1 MPNKPA
7 PISRQRSSARA
18 VNGVKK
24 FSAGLS
30 DQAMID
36 AGVGLIIVVALSLL
50 LLRNYQR
57 TVIEQLPASS
67 VATAD
72 IIAPDDLKIEDPAQT
87 RRLRDQAVASVLPVF
102 DFNPKRARE
111 ASTSIAEMFAS
122 GREAA
127 PDATVEQ
134 VRAAVEE
141 RSGIILDPEQVAV
154 LVKHKFSQEL
164 EHLLIDHLESVAV
177 TPIINSRSQ
186 FRRLNATAIVRRD
199 VRTGQESAV
208 TDFST
213 IHDKITA
220 SALLRS
226 EKLVWPAEYEARER
240 RLLGEVL
247 GSLIIPNLEYNDAE
261 TESRRGS
268 ARDSIAPVT
277 VSIKKGEPIIVRDE
291 TVTPVKAA
299 LLVEAASNR
308 PIGQRAIEF
317 AGTLVIVMMLLLVL
331 WQYLIRYQ
339 QRHLRIR
346 RHFLLQ
352 VTCFVISLGLMRLFF
367 GLASAI
373 SSWSTHEPFNSATGY
388 KYLAPIAVGA
398 VLITILTDAHAAFV
412 FSAILTVFVGMF
424 SGNVYLA
431 AYTLMS
437 SAGAIYHLQNCRD
450 RTALVRA
457 GLWIGA
463 VNAATALSLDLLGA
477 SEPNLYL
484 IVFDSFCGFASGVFA
499 AMVASILLPLFE
511 WLFEITT
518 NIKLLELS
526 NLNLPL
532 LKQLAERAP
541 GTYHHSIMV
550 GLLAEAA
557 AEAIGGDA
565 LFARVACYYHD
576 IGKSVRPTYF
586 IENQTYMDNRHDK
599 LSPKM
604 SSIVLAN
611 HVKQGIELARQH
623 KLPPRI
629 VAIIPQHH
637 GTGLM
642 KYFYYKARKAA
653 DDSNSAALEKEFRY
667 PGPKPETK
675 EAAIIMIADS
685 VEAAARTVHE
695 PTPPKLRNM
704 IDMIIARIRDD
715 GQFDDCDITMRDLRI
730 VAESFVKVLM
740 GIHHH
745 RIAYPGYDFNR
756 AGAPA
761 MLAQAGPAVGGAAV
775 GGATVGGVAVGGT
788 TVEETSSGVPGRAA
802 GLEAAPPAEHR
813 GARGD

>member
-1 MPNKPA
+1 M
-7 PISRQRSSARA
+7 R
-18 VNGVKK
+18 K
-24 FSAGLS
+24 FSASLS
-30 DQAMID
+30 DQAVID

-57 TVIEQLPASS
+57 QVVEQLPAGS
-67 VATAD
+67 VAASD
-72 IIAPDDLKIEDPAQT
+72 IIAPDDLKAEDPAQT
-87 RRLRDQAVASVLPVF
+87 RRLREQAVASVLPVF
-102 DFNPKRARE
+102 DFNPKPARE
-111 ASTSIAEMFAS
+111 ASVSINEMFAA
-122 GREAA
+122 GREAP

-141 RSGIILDPEQVAV
+141 RSGIVLDPEQVAI
-154 LVKHKFSQEL
+154 LVKHKFGHEL
-164 EHLLIDHLESVAV
+164 EHLMIDHLESVAV
-177 TPIINSRSQ
+177 APVINSRSQ
-186 FRRLNATAIVRRD
+186 FRRLGATAIVRRD
-199 VRTGQESAV
+199 VKSGQETAI
-208 TDFST
+208 TDFNT
-213 IHDKITA
+213 VHDKITA
-220 SALLRS
+220 SAALRS
-226 EKLVWPAEYEARER
+226 EKLVWPAEYEPRDR
-240 RLLGEVL
+240 KLLGEIL
-247 GSLIIPNLEYNDAE
+247 GSLIIPNFEYNDAE
-261 TESRRGS
+261 TESRKAA
-268 ARDSIAPVT
+268 ARDSVAPVA
-277 VSIKKGEPIIVRDE
+277 VSVKKGAPIVVRDE

-299 LLVEAASNR
+299 LLAEAAINR
-308 PIGQRAIEF
+308 PMGQRAIEF

-331 WQYLIRYQ
+331 WQYLLRYQ
-339 QRHLRIR
+339 HRHVRVR

-352 VTCFVISLGLMRLFF
+352 VTCFVIALGLVRLSFAV
-367 GLASAI
+367 ASAI
-373 SSWSTHEPFNSATGY
+373 SSWATHEPFNSAIGY
-388 KYLAPIAVGA
+388 KYLAPLAVGA

-412 FSAILTVFVGMF
+412 FSAILTVFVGVF

-431 AYTLMS
+431 AYTLMA
-437 SAGAIYHLQNCRD
+437 SAGAIYNLQNCRD

-463 VNAATALSLDLLGA
+463 VSAATALSVDLLGA
-477 SEPNLYL
+477 NEPRLTFVL
-484 IVFDSFCGFASGVFA
+484 FDSLCGFASGVLA
-499 AMVASILLPLFE
+499 AMVASIMLPLFE

-518 NIKLLELS
+518 SIKLLELS

-586 IENQTYMDNRHDK
+586 IENQTYMDNRHDN

-629 VAIIPQHH
+629 IAIIPQHH

-667 PGPKPETK
+667 PGPKPQTK

-685 VEAAARTVHE
+685 VEAAARTLQE
-695 PTPPKLRNM
+695 PTPVKLRNM
-704 IDMIIARIRDD
+704 IDTIITRIRDD
-715 GQFDDCDITMRDLRI
+715 GQLDECDITLRDLRT

-756 AGAPA
+756 AGAPT
-761 MLAQAGPAVGGAAV
+761 M
-775 GGATVGGVAVGGT
+775 
-788 TVEETSSGVPGRAA
+788 
-802 GLEAAPPAEHR
+802 LEAANATGADARPAAAGVEAGR
-813 GARGD
+813 SVELREARGD

>member
-1 MPNKPA
+1 M
-7 PISRQRSSARA
+7 
-18 VNGVKK
+18 VNGVKS

-30 DQAMID
+30 DQSIID
-36 AGVGLIIVVALSLL
+36 AGVGLFIIVALSML

-57 TVIEQLPASS
+57 PVIEQLPAGS
-67 VATAD
+67 VAASD
-72 IIAPDDLKIEDPAQT
+72 IIAPEDLKAEDAAET
-87 RRLRDQAVASVLPVF
+87 KRLRERAVAAVLPVF
-102 DFNPKRARE
+102 DFNPRNARD
-111 ASTSIAEMFAS
+111 ASASIQEMFAA
-122 GREAA
+122 GREAG
-127 PDATVEQ
+127 PDASADLLHQ
-134 VRAAVEE
+134 SIEE
-141 RSGIILDPEQVAV
+141 RSGISLDSEQVAV
-154 LVKHKFSQEL
+154 LIRHRFNPEL
-164 EHLLIDHLESVAV
+164 EHLMVDHLESVAM
-177 TPIINSRSQ
+177 TPIVSSRSQ
-186 FRRLNATAIVRRD
+186 FRRLGTTSILRHDA
-199 VRTGQESAV
+199 RTGQETVIS
-208 TDFST
+208 DLSS

-220 SALLRS
+220 SASLKTDKVL
-226 EKLVWPAEYEARER
+226 WTAEYDARER
-240 RLLGEVL
+240 RLLGEIL
-247 GSLIIPNLEYNDAE
+247 GSLIVPNFEYNE
-261 TESRRGS
+261 TETQ
-268 ARDSIAPVT
+268 ARKEAAREAIQPVVIT
-277 VSIKKGEPIIVRDE
+277 VEKGKPIVRRDE
-291 TVTPVKAA
+291 TVSPTKAA
-299 LLVEAASNR
+299 LLADAARRR

-317 AGTLVIVMMLLLVL
+317 AGTVIIVMMLVLVL
-331 WQYLIRYQ
+331 WQYLVRYQ
-339 QRHLRIR
+339 RKHLRVR

-352 VTCFVISLGLMRLFF
+352 VTCFAITLGLARLFF
-367 GLASAI
+367 ALASAM
-373 SSWSTHEPFNSATGY
+373 SSWATTAPFNSQTGY
-388 KYLAPIAVGA
+388 KYLAPLAVGA
-398 VLITILTDAHAAFV
+398 VLVTILTDANAAFV
-412 FSAILTVFVGMF
+412 FSAILTVFVGIF
-424 SGNVYLA
+424 SGNIYLA

-463 VNAATALSLDLLGA
+463 VNAATALALDLLGA
-477 SEPNLYL
+477 NEPRLLLVLYD
-484 IVFDSFCGFASGVFA
+484 VFCGFASGVLA

-550 GLLAEAA
+550 GLLAEAGS
-557 AEAIGGDA
+557 EAIGADA

-576 IGKSVRPTYF
+576 IGKSVRPSYF
-586 IENQTYMDNRHDK
+586 IENQTYRDNRHDT

-629 VAIIPQHH
+629 IAIIPQHH

-653 DDSNSAALEKEFRY
+653 DDSDSKALEQEFRY
-667 PGPKPETK
+667 PGPKPQTK

-685 VEAAARTVHE
+685 VEAAARTVQE
-695 PTPPKLRNM
+695 PTPTKLRNM
-704 IDMIIARIRDD
+704 IDMIIIRIRDD
-715 GQFDDCDITMRDLRI
+715 GQLDECDITLRELKI

-756 AGAPA
+756 A
-761 MLAQAGPAVGGAAV
+761 
-775 GGATVGGVAVGGT
+775 
-788 TVEETSSGVPGRAA
+788 
-802 GLEAAPPAEHR
+802 AAPPALPQVAPAGAHAAAGTEPPAPQLR
-813 GARGD
+813 EARGD

>member
-1 MPNKPA
+1 M
-7 PISRQRSSARA
+7 
-18 VNGVKK
+18 KK

-30 DQAMID
+30 DQAVID
-36 AGVGLIIVVALSLL
+36 AGVGLIIIVALSLL

-57 TVIEQLPASS
+57 PVIEQLPASS
-67 VATAD
+67 IATSD
-72 IIAPDDLKIEDPAQT
+72 IIAPADLKIEDPAQT
-87 RRLRDQAVASVLPVF
+87 RRLRDQAVGSVLPLF

-111 ASTSIAEMFAS
+111 ASASIADMFAS

-127 PDATVEQ
+127 PAASIEQ
-134 VRAAVEE
+134 VRAAIQE
-141 RSGIILDPEQVAV
+141 RSGIFLDPEQVAV
-154 LVKHKFSQEL
+154 LVKHNFNQEL
-164 EHLLIDHLESVAV
+164 EQLMIDHLESVAV

-186 FRRLNATAIVRRD
+186 FRRLGATAIIRRD
-199 VRTGQESAV
+199 VKTGQETTV
-208 TDFST
+208 TDFNT

-220 SALLRS
+220 SASLRS
-226 EKLVWPAEYEARER
+226 EKLVWPAEYEARDR

-247 GSLIIPNLEYNDAE
+247 GSLIIPNFEYNEAE
-261 TESRRGS
+261 TESRKS
-268 ARDSIAPVT
+268 AARDSVAPVT
-277 VSIKKGEPIIVRDE
+277 VTIKKGEPIVVRDE

-299 LLVEAASNR
+299 LLAEAASNR
-308 PIGQRAIEF
+308 PIGKRAIEF

-331 WQYLIRYQ
+331 WQYLVRYQ
-339 QRHLRIR
+339 QRHLRVR

-352 VTCFVISLGLMRLFF
+352 ITCFVITLGLVRLFF
-367 GLASAI
+367 TLASAI
-373 SSWSTHEPFNSATGY
+373 SNWATHEPFNSATAY
-388 KYLAPIAVGA
+388 QYLAPLAVGA

-463 VNAATALSLDLLGA
+463 VSAATALSLDLLGA
-477 SEPNLYL
+477 NEPNLYR
-484 IVFDSFCGFASGVFA
+484 IIFDSFCGFASGVFA

-611 HVKQGIELARQH
+611 HVKQGIALARQH

-653 DDSNSAALEKEFRY
+653 DDSNSAALENEFRY
-667 PGPKPETK
+667 PGPKPQTK

-685 VEAAARTVHE
+685 VEAAARTVQE

-704 IDMIIARIRDD
+704 IDTIIARIRDD
-715 GQFDDCDITMRDLRI
+715 GQFDDCDITLRELRI

-761 MLAQAGPAVGGAAV
+761 MLAEGGLAA
-775 GGATVGGVAVGGT
+775 
-788 TVEETSSGVPGRAA
+788 
-802 GLEAAPPAEHR
+802 EAASADARLASASAEASQAAELR
-813 GARGD
+813 EARGD